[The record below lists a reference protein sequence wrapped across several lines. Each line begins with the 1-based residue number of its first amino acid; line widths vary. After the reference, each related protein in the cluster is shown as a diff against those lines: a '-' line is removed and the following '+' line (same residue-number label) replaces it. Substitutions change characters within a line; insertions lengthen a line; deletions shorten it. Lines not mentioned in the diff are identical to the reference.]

1 MEADL
6 TIFKACSDSTRLR
19 ILFLL
24 DARELCVCELVD
36 VLQMPQGKIS
46 RHLAVLKIA
55 GLVHD
60 RRDATWFYYSLAPAA
75 SSLHAQLLGVTHS
88 GGRGYTSPTE
98 ADIPLKHWIEEHVQP
113 ASAQ

>member
-1 MEADL
+1 MKADL
-6 TIFKACSDSTRLR
+6 TIFKACSDSTRLC

-60 RRDATWFYYSLAPAA
+60 RRDATWVYYSLASAA
-75 SSLHAQLLGVTHS
+75 SSLHAQLLEYLKKEAGAIVDS
-88 GGRGYTSPTE
+88 DRARLEQLEAQGQICTS
-98 ADIPLKHWIEEHVQP
+98 
-113 ASAQ
+113 

>member
-60 RRDATWFYYSLAPAA
+60 RRDATWVYYSLASAA
-75 SSLHAQLLGVTHS
+75 SSLHAQLLEYLKKEAGAIVDS
-88 GGRGYTSPTE
+88 DRARLEQLEAQGQICTS
-98 ADIPLKHWIEEHVQP
+98 
-113 ASAQ
+113 

>member
-1 MEADL
+1 MKADL
-6 TIFKACSDSTRLR
+6 TIFKACPDSTRLW

-60 RRDATWFYYSLAPAA
+60 RRDATWVYYSLASAA
-75 SSLHAQLLGVTHS
+75 SSLHAQLLEYLKKETGAIVDS
-88 GGRGYTSPTE
+88 DRDRLEQLEAQGQICTS
-98 ADIPLKHWIEEHVQP
+98 
-113 ASAQ
+113 

>member
-6 TIFKACSDSTRLR
+6 IIFKACSDSTRLR

-60 RRDATWFYYSLAPAA
+60 RRDATWVYYSLASAA
-75 SSLHAQLLGVTHS
+75 SSLHAQLLEYLKKEAGAIVDS
-88 GGRGYTSPTE
+88 DRARLEQLEAQGQICTS
-98 ADIPLKHWIEEHVQP
+98 
-113 ASAQ
+113 

>member
-46 RHLAVLKIA
+46 RHLAVIKIA

-60 RRDATWFYYSLAPAA
+60 RRDATWVYYSLASAA
-75 SSLHAQLLGVTHS
+75 SSLHAQLLEYLKKEAGAIVDS
-88 GGRGYTSPTE
+88 DRARLEQLEAQGQICTS
-98 ADIPLKHWIEEHVQP
+98 
-113 ASAQ
+113 